1 MKFQV
6 TARILDGSDQQVE
19 RTVEANNADEAQ
31 ELFEMQFRQEYGD
44 VIDQPLFEVIHVAS
58 V

>member
-6 TARILDGSDQQVE
+6 TAQILDGSDQQVE

-31 ELFEMQFRQEYGD
+31 ELFELQFRQEYGD
-44 VIDQPLFEVIHVAS
+44 VIDQPLFEVIHVSS